1 MKIVESSGLLHLYGD
16 DMQAYDQ
23 IPAGTYDI
31 CFAKMTGFY
40 LARRPDM
47 SVSEKVYGVQ
57 GSKVAKVLNSFKV
70 FNRNLGVILSGNKG
84 IGKSLTAKMIAQ
96 EAIKQGYPVILVS
109 QYIPGIAN
117 FIEAI
122 DQEVMVL
129 FDEFDKTFKATS
141 DDNPQDTMLSLFDG
155 TSAGK
160 KLFVVTCNQ
169 LNGLNDYLVNR
180 PGRFHYHFRFDYPG
194 ADEVETYLKDKLE
207 EKYYDQ
213 IPAVVGISGGK
224 DSSIVAALCCEALG
238 NGRVIGVLMPQ
249 GAQSDID
256 VARELVAHLGIQ
268 SHEINIA
275 ETVNALLANGRAA
288 GLCDSKQA
296 RVNLPARIRMAT
308 LFMVSQ
314 SRNGRVANTCNY
326 SEDYVGWATLFGDGA
341 GQFSPLGKLT
351 VTEVKAIGRELG
363 LPEKFI
369 EKAPADGLT
378 GKTDEDNFG
387 FTYDFL
393 DKYIRTGDFG
403 GDTATAAKIDQMYD
417 ANVFKLLPMPVYNP
431 DVYEV
436 EW

>member
-1 MKIVESSGLLHLYGD
+1 MRKYAFDSAKTKDEIVKWIRDYFRKNGPE
-16 DMQAYDQ
+16 
-23 IPAGTYDI
+23 
-31 CFAKMTGFY
+31 
-40 LARRPDM
+40 
-47 SVSEKVYGVQ
+47 
-57 GSKVAKVLNSFKV
+57 
-70 FNRNLGVILSGNKG
+70 
-84 IGKSLTAKMIAQ
+84 
-96 EAIKQGYPVILVS
+96 
-109 QYIPGIAN
+109 
-117 FIEAI
+117 
-122 DQEVMVL
+122 
-129 FDEFDKTFKATS
+129 
-141 DDNPQDTMLSLFDG
+141 
-155 TSAGK
+155 
-160 KLFVVTCNQ
+160 CN
-169 LNGLNDYLVNR
+169 
-180 PGRFHYHFRFDYPG
+180 
-194 ADEVETYLKDKLE
+194 
-207 EKYYDQ
+207 
-213 IPAVVGISGGK
+213 AVVGISGGK

-256 VARELVAHLGIQ
+256 VARELVAHLGIK
-268 SHEINIA
+268 SFEINIA
-275 ETVNALLANGRAA
+275 ETVNALLANGRTA

-314 SRNGRVANTCNY
+314 SMNGRVANTSNL
-326 SEDYVGWATLFGDGA
+326 SEDHVGFATLFGDSA

-378 GKTDEDNFG
+378 GRTDEDNFG

-403 GDTATAAKIDQMYD
+403 GDTVTAGKIDRMYD